1 MSLVIG
7 VAILLF
13 AWRTPRVALF
23 CLGLV
28 GLLIVLALHRGW
40 PRWVIAGLAVS
51 SVAAT
56 YPLVQFQLTYGT
68 VVPIATALQLAL
80 ELTGCV
86 LLFHP
91 HSNRW
96 YRLPRVAR

>member
-13 AWRTPRVALF
+13 AWRTPRIALF
-23 CLGLV
+23 CLLLV

-40 PRWVIAGLAVS
+40 PRWVITALAVS
-51 SVAAT
+51 SLGAT
-56 YPLVQFQLTYGT
+56 FPLVRFQLTYGT
-68 VVPIATALQLAL
+68 VIPIATALQLAL
-80 ELTGCV
+80 ELAGCV

-91 HSNRW
+91 RSSRW